1 MGATINATNNVAS
14 DNNVTTTNN
23 VVASTNNTTTTN
35 VVASTNNTTTT
46 NVVAVKNIKVVDIY
60 RTKYDNNI
68 VVQTTGKF
76 AGFDENGNEVADSNR
91 FTIAPLRFIK
101 ECNFFDDNVKMVYAI
116 CDKSLGVDLLV
127 KIAKLVLLNSTIS
140 IKRTFVPKG
149 TEKGQDEDRYHTDV
163 IACNGSTNVLTVL
176 PLIQMLLAMK
186 PKQEPTSILN
196 AFNI

>member
-1 MGATINATNNVAS
+1 MGTKAKATNNVAS
-14 DNNVTTTNN
+14 NATTNA
-23 VVASTNNTTTTN
+23 VASTNNTTSN
-35 VVASTNNTTTT
+35 VV
-46 NVVAVKNIKVVDIY
+46 VVKSIKVVDIY

-68 VVQTTGKF
+68 VVQTSGKF
-76 AGFDENGNEVADSNR
+76 AGYDENGNEIADSNR

-149 TEKGQDEDRYHTDV
+149 TEEGQENNKWHTDI
-163 IACNGSTNVLTVL
+163 IACANSTNVLQVL
-176 PLIQMLLAMK
+176 PLIQMILTMK
-186 PKQEPTSILN
+186 PKQESTSILN

>member
-1 MGATINATNNVAS
+1 MQKTNNVA
-14 DNNVTTTNN
+14 NATKKENKENVLVIN
-23 VVASTNNTTTTN
+23 
-35 VVASTNNTTTT
+35 
-46 NVVAVKNIKVVDIY
+46 NIKVVDMF

-68 VVQTTGKF
+68 VVQVDKTFSGY
-76 AGFDENGNEVADSNR
+76 DENHIEISDSNR

-101 ECNFFDDNVKMVYAI
+101 ECNLHDNNIQMVYAI
-116 CDKSLGVDLLV
+116 CDKSLGVDLLL

-149 TEKGQDEDRYHTDV
+149 TEEGQDEDKWHTDI
-163 IACNGSTNVLTVL
+163 IACSNSTNVLTVL

-186 PKQEPTSILN
+186 PKTENNGILN

>member
-1 MGATINATNNVAS
+1 MGAKRNATNVAS
-14 DNNVTTTNN
+14 DNN
-23 VVASTNNTTTTN
+23 TTTN

-46 NVVAVKNIKVVDIY
+46 TNVVVKNIKVVDIY

-68 VVQTTGKF
+68 VVQTSGSF
-76 AGFDENGNEVADSNR
+76 EGYDENNNLVNDSNR

-116 CDKSLGVDLLV
+116 CDKSLGIDLLV

-149 TEKGQDEDRYHTDV
+149 TEEGQDEDRFHTDIV
-163 IACNGSTNVLTVL
+163 ACNGSTNVLTVL

>member
-1 MGATINATNNVAS
+1 MSERRNATNVAS
-14 DNNVTTTNN
+14 NNSNATTNN
-23 VVASTNNTTTTN
+23 VVAVNNT
-35 VVASTNNTTTT
+35 
-46 NVVAVKNIKVVDIY
+46 KVVDMF

-68 VVQTTGKF
+68 VIQVDKTFVGY
-76 AGFDENGNEVADSNR
+76 DENHTEVADSNR

-101 ECNFFDDNVKMVYAI
+101 ECNLFDTNIQMVYAI
-116 CDKSLGVDLLV
+116 CDKSLGVDLLL

-149 TEKGQDEDRYHTDV
+149 TEEGQEDDKWHTDIV
-163 IACNGSTNVLTVL
+163 GCADSKNVLQVL

-186 PKQEPTSILN
+186 PKQEANILN

>member
-1 MGATINATNNVAS
+1 MSTKRNATNVAS
-14 DNNVTTTNN
+14 D
-23 VVASTNNTTTTN
+23 
-35 VVASTNNTTTT
+35 NNTTTT
-46 NVVAVKNIKVVDIY
+46 NVVAVKNIRVIDIY

-68 VVQTTGKF
+68 VVQTSGSF
-76 AGFDENGNEVADSNR
+76 EGYDENNNVVHDSNR

-116 CDKSLGVDLLV
+116 CDKSLGDSLLL
-127 KIAKLVLLNSTIS
+127 KIAKLILLNSTIS

-149 TEKGQDEDRYHTDV
+149 TEEGQEEDRYRTNIID
-163 IACNGSTNVLTVL
+163 CNDSTNVLTVL

-196 AFNI
+196 TFNI

>member
-1 MGATINATNNVAS
+1 MGTTTRNATNNVAS
-14 DNNVTTTNN
+14 SNNATTNA
-23 VVASTNNTTTTN
+23 VASTNNTTTTN
-35 VVASTNNTTTT
+35 VV
-46 NVVAVKNIKVVDIY
+46 VKNIKVVDIY

-68 VVQTTGKF
+68 VVQTSGSF

-149 TEKGQDEDRYHTDV
+149 TEEGQDEDRYHTD
-163 IACNGSTNVLTVL
+163 ITSCANSTNVLTVL
-176 PLIQMLLAMK
+176 PLIQMLLTMK
-186 PKQEPTSILN
+186 PKQEQTSILN

>member
-1 MGATINATNNVAS
+1 MIIFKLIKNMGTTTKKATNNVAS
-14 DNNVTTTNN
+14 TNNNTTNN
-23 VVASTNNTTTTN
+23 VV
-35 VVASTNNTTTT
+35 VVKD
-46 NVVAVKNIKVVDIY
+46 VKVEDIL

-68 VVQTTGKF
+68 VVQVNKTFVGY
-76 AGFDENGNEVADSNR
+76 DENHTEVADSNR

-101 ECNFFDDNVKMVYAI
+101 ECNLFDANIQMVYAI
-116 CDKSLGVDLLV
+116 CDKSLGVDLLL

-149 TEKGQDEDRYHTDV
+149 TEEGQEEDKWHTDIV
-163 IACNGSTNVLTVL
+163 ACANSTNVLQVL

-186 PKQEPTSILN
+186 PKQEANILN

>member
-1 MGATINATNNVAS
+1 MGTRRNAANVAS
-14 DNNVTTTNN
+14 NNNVTTTNN
-23 VVASTNNTTTTN
+23 VVTINNT
-35 VVASTNNTTTT
+35 
-46 NVVAVKNIKVVDIY
+46 KVIDMF

-68 VVQTTGKF
+68 VIQVDKTFSGY
-76 AGFDENGNEVADSNR
+76 DENHIEISDSNR

-101 ECNFFDDNVKMVYAI
+101 ECNLHDNNIQMVYAI
-116 CDKSLGVDLLV
+116 CDKSLGVDLLL

-149 TEKGQDEDRYHTDV
+149 TEEGQDEDKWHTDI
-163 IACNGSTNVLTVL
+163 IACSNSTNVLTVL

-186 PKQEPTSILN
+186 PKQEANILN

>member
-1 MGATINATNNVAS
+1 MGTRTNRNATKNVAS
-14 DNNVTTTNN
+14 NNN
-23 VVASTNNTTTTN
+23 TTTN
-35 VVASTNNTTTT
+35 VVSSNTTTT

-68 VVQTTGKF
+68 VVQTSGSF
-76 AGFDENGNEVADSNR
+76 AGYDENGNEVADSNR

-149 TEKGQDEDRYHTDV
+149 TEEGQEEDRYHTDV

>member
-1 MGATINATNNVAS
+1 MGTTRKVTNNVAS
-14 DNNVTTTNN
+14 NATSNA
-23 VVASTNNTTTTN
+23 VASTDNTTGN
-35 VVASTNNTTTT
+35 VV
-46 NVVAVKNIKVVDIY
+46 VKNIKVVDIY

-68 VVQTTGKF
+68 VVQTSGNF
-76 AGFDENGNEVADSNR
+76 AGYDENGNEVADSNR

-101 ECNFFDDNVKMVYAI
+101 ECNFFDENVKMVYAI

-127 KIAKLVLLNSTIS
+127 KMAKLVLLNSTIS

-149 TEKGQDEDRYHTDV
+149 TEEGQDEDRYHTDIV
-163 IACNGSTNVLTVL
+163 GCADSTSVLTVL

-186 PKQEPTSILN
+186 LKQEPTSMLN

>member
-1 MGATINATNNVAS
+1 MGARRNATDVAS
-14 DNNVTTTNN
+14 NNNNTTTNN
-23 VVASTNNTTTTN
+23 VVAINNT
-35 VVASTNNTTTT
+35 
-46 NVVAVKNIKVVDIY
+46 KVVDMF

-68 VVQTTGKF
+68 VIQVDKTFVGY
-76 AGFDENGNEVADSNR
+76 DENNTEVADSNR

-101 ECNFFDDNVKMVYAI
+101 ECNLFDANIQMVYAI
-116 CDKSLGVDLLV
+116 CDKSLGVDLLL

-149 TEKGQDEDRYHTDV
+149 TEEGQEEDKWHTDIV
-163 IACNGSTNVLTVL
+163 GCTNSTNVLQVL

-186 PKQEPTSILN
+186 PKQEANILN